1 MATTVLISGSNDRA
15 KIRNPWGVLGL
26 AFITLGVYLWFW
38 WYYINREMRDLGRA
52 RGVSGLGDS
61 PGLSCAAWILGGFFL
76 IPLIWTIVT
85 TTMRVARAQ
94 RVTDQPVLNG
104 WLAAVVWIF
113 TLGLGGPVFTQYQL
127 NKVWSG
133 EPVAPP
139 PSGAPAADADLD
151 RLSKVKE
158 LHESG
163 ALSDEEFEAE
173 KARILAKSSSD
184 PGAEHSAE
192 GPGRSPG

>member
-26 AFITLGVYLWFW
+26 ALVTLGVYTWFW

-85 TTMRVARAQ
+85 TTIRVARAQ
-94 RVTDQPVLNG
+94 AVTNQPVLNG
-104 WLAAVVWIF
+104 WLAASSGSSRSDSAGLSSRS
-113 TLGLGGPVFTQYQL
+113 TNSTRLG
-127 NKVWSG
+127 
-133 EPVAPP
+133 
-139 PSGAPAADADLD
+139 PANPRHRRQAVSL
-151 RLSKVKE
+151 
-158 LHESG
+158 
-163 ALSDEEFEAE
+163 
-173 KARILAKSSSD
+173 LAT
-184 PGAEHSAE
+184 
-192 GPGRSPG
+192 RT